1 MKFIPIG
8 MLGLLLAA
16 CTAPPATRAPSAPA
30 RPADFPAAFY
40 REAIAAGG
48 AVYRV
53 DPTRSLGTVY
63 AYRGGSLRKL
73 GHDHVIAS
81 HEIRGYCLA
90 GTDNQDS
97 RADLYVPLASLAI
110 DEPALRR
117 SAGFP
122 GELRPD
128 EIAATRVHMLDSVL
142 QADRYPFLQLH
153 AAWATER
160 RDKVL
165 NVEIRLHGVARSY
178 RVPVQYSRNSN
189 SLTVSGQLRIR
200 QTDFGMTPY
209 SVLGGALRVKDEL
222 RLRFSVTATRLMDS
236 TWSNRA
242 PTETGIMSAVSTI
255 SATLGPNARSSALR
269 SAPKSARAV
278 SPGKAALDL
287 RPPPPLPSLDR
298 HPSPRQQCCQRKT
311 PTRIAPTQLC
321 GTPRTMPRRG

>member
-16 CTAPPATRAPSAPA
+16 CTAPPTTRAPSAPG

-40 REAIAAGG
+40 RAAIAAGG

-63 AYRGGSLRKL
+63 TYRGGSLRKL

-81 HEIRGYCLA
+81 HEIQGYCLA
-90 GTDNQDS
+90 GKDTKDS

-117 SAGFP
+117 SAGFE

-128 EIAATRVHMLDSVL
+128 EIAATRVHMLESVL
-142 QADRYPFLQLH
+142 QAERYPFAQIR
-153 AAWATER
+153 AAWAKER

-178 RVPVQYSRNSN
+178 RVPVRYSRNSN
-189 SLTVSGQLRIR
+189 SLTVSGQLCLRTAADPANR
-200 QTDFGMTPY
+200 FRYD
-209 SVLGGALRVKDEL
+209 ALQ
-222 RLRFSVTATRLMDS
+222 
-236 TWSNRA
+236 RA
-242 PTETGIMSAVSTI
+242 
-255 SATLGPNARSSALR
+255 
-269 SAPKSARAV
+269 
-278 SPGKAALDL
+278 
-287 RPPPPLPSLDR
+287 
-298 HPSPRQQCCQRKT
+298 
-311 PTRIAPTQLC
+311 
-321 GTPRTMPRRG
+321 RRGTQGEGRASTAVFCHGNPDWYWSPLITIPVWCWQGERQAVNASPDLQASAWREVTRRFQAELGASSDDRAT